1 MSGGDK
7 AVAVSSAMLP
17 LVTAQTVAFE
27 RGVGGWMRD

>member
-17 LVTAQTVAFE
+17 LVTAQTVGFE